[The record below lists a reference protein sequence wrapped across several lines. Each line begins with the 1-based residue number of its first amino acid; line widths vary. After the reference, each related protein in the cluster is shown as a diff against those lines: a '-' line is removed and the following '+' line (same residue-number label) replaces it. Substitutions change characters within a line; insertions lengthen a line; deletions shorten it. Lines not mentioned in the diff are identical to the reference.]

1 MESRKHTKELREDSS
16 AFPLGGIKRV
26 TPHTPPA
33 ASTHDGGG
41 KEAPYLI
48 HALFTSALTHSGSLY
63 KQAGWTFSG
72 TQQMRGPRRQEQEL
86 PIPHPYKETHHE
98 SLKYILKQARL
109 PKKKKKKS

>member
-16 AFPLGGIKRV
+16 ASLEGIKRV
-26 TPHTPPA
+26 TPHTPQA

-48 HALFTSALTHSGSLY
+48 YALFTSALTHSGSLY

-86 PIPHPYKETHHE
+86 LIPHP
-98 SLKYILKQARL
+98 
-109 PKKKKKKS
+109 